1 MHIDLFT
8 FFFTSFFTLFF
19 YFIFL
24 PHFLIFFFTLS
35 YYFILLLYCFQELAI
50 TAEHTMS
57 RDRAILLSLE
67 KEASDIDK
75 MKFKIK
81 SYNLSLQGDQINF
94 KVAFNKIFLSSSYVV
109 SFFVK
114 SILFHFIIIFSQYF
128 SLSYVLFSFH
138 FCFVIL
144 VNKSKQHT

>member
-1 MHIDLFT
+1 
-8 FFFTSFFTLFF
+8 
-19 YFIFL
+19 
-24 PHFLIFFFTLS
+24 
-35 YYFILLLYCFQELAI
+35 
-50 TAEHTMS
+50 MS

-94 KVAFNKIFLSSSYVV
+94 KVAFNMIFLSSSYVL
-109 SFFVK
+109 SFFLQ
-114 SILFHFIIIFSQYF
+114 SILFHFIIISFQYF

-138 FCFVIL
+138 FCYVIL
-144 VNKSKQHT
+144 VNKSKQYIWQSVLVWHVITIFLWYLTLKSIWHVIMEYKYDTTWCHRESSLLSCY

>member
-1 MHIDLFT
+1 
-8 FFFTSFFTLFF
+8 
-19 YFIFL
+19 
-24 PHFLIFFFTLS
+24 
-35 YYFILLLYCFQELAI
+35 
-50 TAEHTMS
+50 MS

-94 KVAFNKIFLSSSYVV
+94 KVAFNMIFLSSSYVL

-128 SLSYVLFSFH
+128 SLSYFLFSFR
-138 FCFVIL
+138 FCYVIL